1 MFCEKIRI
9 SELLKQDHTRFWR
22 LKANFMVIKKNNDN
36 KDKTNYS
43 IIIL

>member
-1 MFCEKIRI
+1 MKKIRT
-9 SELLKQDHTRFWR
+9 SEPLKQDHTRSWR
-22 LKANFMVIKKNNDN
+22 LKAKFIKKKNNDN